1 MTERAYVAV
10 PARGNLGQRIAAGDR
25 SGISVAG
32 VSRTMLKDKIHDV
45 IQGQIVDFKLAEREY
60 GADARYDYY
69 IVRYDLRHRFP
80 YKADLSGGVP
90 VARVPAS
97 ALSVEDALSEMEI
110 IANN

>member
-25 SGISVAG
+25 SNISVSG
-32 VSRTMLKDKIHDV
+32 VRRDMLKDKIHDV
-45 IQGQIVDFKLAEREY
+45 IQNQILDFVRAEREY
-60 GADARYDYY
+60 GADARYDYF

-90 VARVPAS
+90 VARVPAK
-97 ALSVEDALSEMEI
+97 AESVEQALNEMQI
-110 IANN
+110 IANA